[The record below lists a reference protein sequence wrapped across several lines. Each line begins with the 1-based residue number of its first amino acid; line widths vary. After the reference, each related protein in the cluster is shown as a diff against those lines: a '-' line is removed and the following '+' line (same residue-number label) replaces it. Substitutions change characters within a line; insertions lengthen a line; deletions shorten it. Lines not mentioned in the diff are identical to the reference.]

1 MPETKIVY
9 QTDDDGIYIG
19 QNKADESPLEPNVFL
34 IPKNCVTEAPPSI
47 PDGSRAK
54 WNGSSWGIETIP
66 VEEEE
71 VAVIITPTEE
81 SVRMERDVLLSSCDW
96 TQLPDATA
104 DKEAWATYRQAL
116 RDLPSQAGFPTN
128 VTYPTKPE

>member
-19 QNKADESPLEPNVFL
+19 QNNADESPLERGIFL

-54 WNGSSWGIETIP
+54 WNGSSWEIETIP

-71 VAVIITPTEE
+71 IAVIITPTEE
-81 SVRMERDVLLSSCDW
+81 SVRMERDVLLSICDW

-104 DKEAWATYRQAL
+104 DKDAWATYRQAL
-116 RDLPSQAGFPTN
+116 RDITDQENFPHS
-128 VTYPTKPE
+128 VTWPTKP